1 MSFELFGSP
10 MMCKNDPSRSPTF
23 LAAGVSEYQ
32 SIGRCEMDIRDRGI
46 NISERVK
53 RYRRENGLSQRSFG
67 ELMGITAQAVCKWE
81 AGMCYPD
88 ITLLPQLA
96 RILGCS
102 TDDFFYENA
111 HDAEQ

>member
-1 MSFELFGSP
+1 
-10 MMCKNDPSRSPTF
+10 
-23 LAAGVSEYQ
+23 
-32 SIGRCEMDIRDRGI
+32 MDIRDRGI
-46 NISERVK
+46 NFSERVK

-102 TDDFFYENA
+102 TDDFFNENA

>member
-1 MSFELFGSP
+1 
-10 MMCKNDPSRSPTF
+10 
-23 LAAGVSEYQ
+23 
-32 SIGRCEMDIRDRGI
+32 MDIRDRGI

-88 ITLLPQLA
+88 ITLLP
-96 RILGCS
+96 
-102 TDDFFYENA
+102 
-111 HDAEQ
+111 